1 MKTKVISIT
10 FGALVA
16 ALLALPASAQQQRKP
31 LIQMAILLDTSGSMD
46 GLINQAR
53 TQLWKVVNQFVST
66 KKDGVRPELQVAV
79 FEYGNDG
86 LSEQDGYLRM
96 VTPLTTDL
104 DAVSEALFALKTNGG
119 SEFCGQVIQEA
130 TRRLAWS
137 QNPSDLK
144 VIFIAGNE
152 PFTQG
157 PVDFRQAVKEAI
169 GKGIMVN
176 TIFCGNRAEGEN
188 SGWKEGAQL
197 ADGSFMAIDQ
207 NRPVLEIAAPQD
219 AEIRKLNDELN
230 RTYVAYGARGKAA
243 KARMAAQ
250 DKKAESAAPAAA
262 AERAA
267 FKSSGS
273 YGAGGWDLVDAVK
286 EGKAKAGAIP
296 AEELPEEM
304 RGMNAE
310 QQKAYLDGQRK
321 KRAELQAKIQKL
333 AEERKKYIA
342 EKQKEAAGADTLDGA
357 MIQTVREQAKKKAF
371 QIE

>member
-1 MKTKVISIT
+1 MKKMVISIT
-10 FGALVA
+10 AAILLGALFA
-16 ALLALPASAQQQRKP
+16 GPSQAQAKKP
-31 LIQMAILLDTSGSMD
+31 VIQMAILLDTSGSMD

-86 LSEQDGYLRM
+86 LPADGGYLRM
-96 VTPLTTDL
+96 VTPLNTDL

-119 SEFCGQVIQEA
+119 SEHCGQVIQA
-130 TRRLAWS
+130 AVNSLSWS
-137 QNPSDLK
+137 PSPGDLK

-157 PVDFRQAVKEAI
+157 PVDFRQAVKAAI
-169 GKGIMVN
+169 AKGIMVN
-176 TIFCGNRAEGEN
+176 TIFCGNRTEGEN
-188 SGWKEGAQL
+188 TGWKEGAML
-197 ADGSFMAIDQ
+197 ADGSYMAIDQ

-219 AEIRKLNDELN
+219 AEIRRLNDELN
-230 RTYVAYGARGKAA
+230 RTYVAYGSRGRTA
-243 KARMAAQ
+243 KARQEAQ
-250 DKKAESAAPAAA
+250 DKKAESVAPAAA

-273 YGAGGWDLVDAVK
+273 YSTSGWDLVDAVK

-310 QQKAYLDGQRK
+310 QQKAYLEAQQK

-342 EKQKEAAGADTLDGA
+342 DKQKEAAAGDTLDGA
-357 MIQTVREQAKKKAF
+357 MIQSVREQAKKKSF